1 MMTRIFLLGWLCV
14 FASVSAG
21 RAQEKATVP
30 YAKIYDAFQR
40 AKSVRTRDVRV
51 AIAVASKNEAVPPG
65 AVRLTIQAK
74 GGARKLHVDPDG
86 EIRAFPISAKLLQ
99 ENPPVVSNQPKGS
112 LQIGGGLFFNAP
124 ATTTYRYR
132 KLSDLLA
139 AGNAVSKKRAGFF
152 SLVAPQAK
160 SVLFVF
166 FHGTGQTLTVRS
178 KSAPETLKANEKG
191 EIALRID
198 PALLAENPTVRLSEK
213 PSKVLPDL

>member
-1 MMTRIFLLGWLCV
+1 MRIFLLGLLGLL
-14 FASVSAG
+14 AG
-21 RAQEKATVP
+21 VPAGNAQEKATVP

-40 AKSVRTRDVRV
+40 AGSVRTKDVRV

-74 GGARKLHVDPDG
+74 GGARKLRVDPDG
-86 EIRAFPISAKLLQ
+86 EIHGFPLSAKLLK

-112 LQIGGGLFFNAP
+112 LQLGGGLFFNVSP
-124 ATTTYRYR
+124 ATTYRYR
-132 KLSDLLA
+132 KLYALLE
-139 AGNAVSKKRAGFF
+139 AGNAASKQRAGFF

-166 FHGTGQTLTVRS
+166 FHGTGQTLTVRA
-178 KSAPETLKANEKG
+178 KSGVQTLRANEKG
-191 EIALRID
+191 EIALRLD
-198 PALLAENPTVRLSEK
+198 PALLPENPTVRLSAP